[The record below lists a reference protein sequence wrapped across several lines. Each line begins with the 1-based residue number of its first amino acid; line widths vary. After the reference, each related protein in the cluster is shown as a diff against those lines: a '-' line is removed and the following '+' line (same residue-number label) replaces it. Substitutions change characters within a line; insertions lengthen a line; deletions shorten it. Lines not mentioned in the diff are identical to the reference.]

1 MTIFKGMLLPIL
13 ILFVIALVKPLPG
26 RAADETAPLAPGDYQ
41 VRIADPFIELHTGPG
56 SAFPI
61 FHVVDRG
68 DLVIIRN
75 RRTDWFRLETADGK
89 SGWASREQMRKTL
102 LPGGEAFRLVNLDE
116 DDFAGRSWMIGVTAG
131 ELVSA
136 PVFTLFGARSMTEN
150 LAIELHV
157 GQSVG
162 SRSSS
167 SILKGNLVLQPMP
180 DWRYAPFMTLGL
192 GSIDVDP
199 GATLIVS
206 DSDQNNLVQFGLGVQ
221 HYLSRRFLVRFE
233 VNEYVIFSSSTGN
246 DDNEEANEWKLGF
259 AVFF

>member
-13 ILFVIALVKPLPG
+13 ILFVIALFKPLPG
-26 RAADETAPLAPGDYQ
+26 RAADETGPLAPGDYR

-56 SAFPI
+56 AAFPI

-68 DLVIIRN
+68 ELVVIEK
-75 RRTDWFRLETADGK
+75 RRTDWFRLRTADGK
-89 SGWASREQMRKTL
+89 SGWASREQMRRTL
-102 LPGGEAFRLVNLDE
+102 LPGGEAFRLVDLDE
-116 DDFAGRSWMIGVTAG
+116 ADFAERAWIFGVTAG

-136 PVFTLFGARSMTEN
+136 PVFTVFGARALTEN
-150 LAIELHV
+150 LAFELRF

-167 SILKGNLVLQPMP
+167 DIFKGNLVLQPMP
-180 DWRYAPFMTLGL
+180 DWRYSPFMTLGI
-192 GSIDVDP
+192 GTINVDP

-206 DSDQNNLVQFGLGVQ
+206 DAEENSLVQFGLGLQ
-221 HYLSRRFLVRFE
+221 RYLSRRFLVRFE